1 MGTQSTWGVNSE
13 DSLEQQYNMYTL
25 ILTSLLAVATCLPI
39 EDTPEVA
46 AAKAEFSAAF
56 AAAEK
61 GEHAALAP
69 VNTGIQAPAPV
80 HVIPEP
86 AALAAAPAAAPSA
99 FPYGVNA
106 LNAAYP
112 YSLGLPAGL
121 PAAVLP
127 YSGLPFAGLPAAGL
141 SYAGLPAAGVPY
153 AGLHAAGLPY
163 AGLPYNGLLL
173 AGYPYAGLPVV
184 AAQAEA
190 KAEE

>member
-13 DSLEQQYNMYTL
+13 DSLEQQFNMNSL
-25 ILTSLLAVATCLPI
+25 ILASFLAVATALPI

-46 AAKAEFSAAF
+46 AAKAEFSTAF

-69 VNTGIQAPAPV
+69 VNNDVQAHAPV

-86 AALAAAPAAAPSA
+86 AALAAGPAAFSS
-99 FPYGVNA
+99 GVTA
-106 LNAAYP
+106 LNTAYP

-121 PAAVLP
+121 PAAGIP
-127 YSGLPFAGLPAAGL
+127 Y
-141 SYAGLPAAGVPY
+141 
-153 AGLHAAGLPY
+153 AGLPY
-163 AGLPYNGLLL
+163 AGLPTAGLPYAGLPAAGL
-173 AGYPYAGLPVV
+173 PYTGLPFAGYPYAGLPVV
-184 AAQAEA
+184 AAPAEA

>member
-1 MGTQSTWGVNSE
+1 MGVNSE
-13 DSLEQQYNMYTL
+13 DSLEQQFNMNSL
-25 ILTSLLAVATCLPI
+25 ILAVFLAVASALPI

-46 AAKAEFSAAF
+46 AAKAEFSAAY

-69 VNTGIQAPAPV
+69 VNTDVQAPAPV

-86 AALAAAPAAAPSA
+86 ATLAAAPAAALPA
-99 FPYGVNA
+99 FPYGVTA

-112 YSLGLPAGL
+112 YSLGLPAGI
-121 PAAVLP
+121 PSA
-127 YSGLPFAGLPAAGL
+127 GLSYAGLSYNGLPAAGIP
-141 SYAGLPAAGVPY
+141 YAGLPAAGV
-153 AGLHAAGLPY
+153 HY
-163 AGLPYNGLLL
+163 AGLPYTGLPF

-184 AAQAEA
+184 AAPAEA

>member
-1 MGTQSTWGVNSE
+1 MGVNSE
-13 DSLEQQYNMYTL
+13 DSLEQQFNMNSL
-25 ILTSLLAVATCLPI
+25 ILASFLAVASALPI
-39 EDTPEVA
+39 EDTPEVV

-69 VNTGIQAPAPV
+69 VNTDVQAPAPV

-86 AALAAAPAAAPSA
+86 AALAAAPAAFS
-99 FPYGVNA
+99 YGVTA

-112 YSLGLPAGL
+112 YSLGLPT
-121 PAAVLP
+121 
-127 YSGLPFAGLPAAGL
+127 
-141 SYAGLPAAGVPY
+141 
-153 AGLHAAGLPY
+153 GLHAAGLPY
-163 AGLPYNGLLL
+163 AGLPYAGVPAVGLPYAGLPYAGLPYTGLPL

-184 AAQAEA
+184 AAPAEA

>member
-13 DSLEQQYNMYTL
+13 DSLEQQHNMYTL
-25 ILTSLLAVATCLPI
+25 ILTSLLAVATALPI

-61 GEHAALAP
+61 GDHAALAP
-69 VNTGIQAPAPV
+69 VNTDVQAPAPV

-86 AALAAAPAAAPSA
+86 AALAAAPAAFS
-99 FPYGVNA
+99 YGVTA
-106 LNAAYP
+106 LNAGYP
-112 YSLGLPAGL
+112 YSLGLPN
-121 PAAVLP
+121 
-127 YSGLPFAGLPAAGL
+127 
-141 SYAGLPAAGVPY
+141 
-153 AGLHAAGLPY
+153 AGLPY
-163 AGLPYNGLLL
+163 AGHPHAGLPYTGLPL

-184 AAQAEA
+184 AAPAEA

>member
-1 MGTQSTWGVNSE
+1 M
-13 DSLEQQYNMYTL
+13 
-25 ILTSLLAVATCLPI
+25 
-39 EDTPEVA
+39 
-46 AAKAEFSAAF
+46 
-56 AAAEK
+56 

-69 VNTGIQAPAPV
+69 VNTDVQAPAPV

-86 AALAAAPAAAPSA
+86 AALAAAPAAALPA
-99 FPYGVNA
+99 FPYGVTA

-121 PAAVLP
+121 PAAGLP
-127 YSGLPFAGLPAAGL
+127 YASLPYAGL
-141 SYAGLPAAGVPY
+141 SY
-153 AGLHAAGLPY
+153 AGLPY
-163 AGLPYNGLLL
+163 AGLPYNGLTLAGYPY

>member
-1 MGTQSTWGVNSE
+1 MGVISE
-13 DSLEQQYNMYTL
+13 DSLEQQHNMYTL
-25 ILTSLLAVATCLPI
+25 ILASFLAVASALPI
-39 EDTPEVA
+39 EDTPEVV

-69 VNTGIQAPAPV
+69 VNTDVQAPAPV

-86 AALAAAPAAAPSA
+86 AALAAAPAGFS
-99 FPYGVNA
+99 YGVTA

-121 PAAVLP
+121 HA
-127 YSGLPFAGLPAAGL
+127 AGLP
-141 SYAGLPAAGVPY
+141 YAGHPY
-153 AGLHAAGLPY
+153 AGIPAVGHPYAGLPY
-163 AGLPYNGLLL
+163 AGLPYNGLPL

-184 AAQAEA
+184 AAPAEA
-190 KAEE
+190 KL

>member
-1 MGTQSTWGVNSE
+1 MGVNSE

-69 VNTGIQAPAPV
+69 VNTDVQAPAPV

-86 AALAAAPAAAPSA
+86 AALATAPAAFS
-99 FPYGVNA
+99 YGVTA
-106 LNAAYP
+106 LNAGYP
-112 YSLGLPAGL
+112 YSLGLPN
-121 PAAVLP
+121 
-127 YSGLPFAGLPAAGL
+127 
-141 SYAGLPAAGVPY
+141 
-153 AGLHAAGLPY
+153 AGLPY
-163 AGLPYNGLLL
+163 AGLPHAGLAYNGLPAAGLPYGGLSYAGLSAAGLPYAGHPYAGLPYTGLPL

-184 AAQAEA
+184 AAPAEA

>member
-1 MGTQSTWGVNSE
+1 MGVNSE
-13 DSLEQQYNMYTL
+13 YSLEQQFNVNSL
-25 ILTSLLAVATCLPI
+25 ILASFLAVATALPI

-56 AAAEK
+56 AATEK

-69 VNTGIQAPAPV
+69 VNTDVQAPAPV

-86 AALAAAPAAAPSA
+86 AALVAAPAAFS
-99 FPYGVNA
+99 YGVTA

-121 PAAVLP
+121 P
-127 YSGLPFAGLPAAGL
+127 YSGLP
-141 SYAGLPAAGVPY
+141 YAGLPAAGHPY
-153 AGLHAAGLPY
+153 AGLTAVGLPYAGLPY
-163 AGLPYNGLLL
+163 AGLPYTGLPL

-184 AAQAEA
+184 AAPAEA

>member
-13 DSLEQQYNMYTL
+13 DSLEQQHNMYTL
-25 ILTSLLAVATCLPI
+25 ILTSLLAFATALPT

-56 AAAEK
+56 ATAEK

-69 VNTGIQAPAPV
+69 VNTDVQAPAPV

-86 AALAAAPAAAPSA
+86 AALAAAPAA
-99 FPYGVNA
+99 FPYGVTA

-112 YSLGLPAGL
+112 YSVGLH
-121 PAAVLP
+121 
-127 YSGLPFAGLPAAGL
+127 AGLPAAGIP
-141 SYAGLPAAGVPY
+141 YAGLPY
-153 AGLHAAGLPY
+153 AGLPAAGLPY
-163 AGLPYNGLLL
+163 AGLLYAGLPYNGLPF

-184 AAQAEA
+184 AAPPEA

>member
-1 MGTQSTWGVNSE
+1 MGVNSE
-13 DSLEQQYNMYTL
+13 DSLEQQFNMNSL
-25 ILTSLLAVATCLPI
+25 ILASFLAVATSLPI
-39 EDTPEVA
+39 EDTPEVV

-69 VNTGIQAPAPV
+69 VNTDVQAPAPV

-86 AALAAAPAAAPSA
+86 AALDAAPAAALPA
-99 FPYGVNA
+99 FPYGVTA

-121 PAAVLP
+121 PAAGLP
-127 YSGLPFAGLPAAGL
+127 YAGLPAAGL
-141 SYAGLPAAGVPY
+141 PY
-153 AGLHAAGLPY
+153 AEVHY
-163 AGLPYNGLLL
+163 AGLPYTGLPF
-173 AGYPYAGLPVV
+173 AGYPYGGLPVV
-184 AAQAEA
+184 AAPAEA

>member
-1 MGTQSTWGVNSE
+1 MGVNSE
-13 DSLEQQYNMYTL
+13 DSLEQQFNMNSL
-25 ILTSLLAVATCLPI
+25 ILAAFLAVATPLPI

-69 VNTGIQAPAPV
+69 VNTDVQAPAPV

-86 AALAAAPAAAPSA
+86 AALAAAPAAFS
-99 FPYGVNA
+99 YGVTA

-112 YSLGLPAGL
+112 YSLGLH
-121 PAAVLP
+121 
-127 YSGLPFAGLPAAGL
+127 AGLPAAGIP
-141 SYAGLPAAGVPY
+141 YAGLPY
-153 AGLHAAGLPY
+153 NGLPTAGLPY
-163 AGLPYNGLLL
+163 AGLPYAGLPYTGLSF

-184 AAQAEA
+184 AAPAEA